1 MKSKQRTQQRK
12 KTNNKEKEVSR
23 AVTPDRNS
31 LKMDVIMCESRH
43 PIQYIGPYTGWHA
56 RWQVVSGLGTSKTGK
71 PTCVVNRCE
80 CDALFKPKMHVIM
93 YERKNQK
100 I

>member
-12 KTNNKEKEVSR
+12 KTNNKEKVVSR

-43 PIQYIGPYTGWHA
+43 PIQ
-56 RWQVVSGLGTSKTGK
+56 
-71 PTCVVNRCE
+71 
-80 CDALFKPKMHVIM
+80 
-93 YERKNQK
+93 
-100 I
+100 